1 MLAGPVVRKND
12 MKGETWIK
20 AYEDSNVDIGLA
32 CGLLGRAQIGKGM
45 WAAPDSLADM
55 LEAKIGHPQA
65 GASCAWVPS
74 PTAATM
80 HAIHYHQV
88 DVRAR
93 QEELRRRPPRHP
105 RRPARR
111 SRSATRPRGRTRT
124 GRRRSTTTSRAS
136 SGTSSAGS
144 TPGIGCSKV
153 PDITGEP
160 LMEDRATCRISAQH
174 VANWL
179 HHGVVT
185 ADQVDE
191 TLRRMAAVVDEQNAG
206 DPTYTPMA
214 PDFDGDAF
222 LAARALVF
230 EGLEQPSGYTEPI
243 LHRRRA
249 SRKSTEQRS
258 A

>member
-1 MLAGPVVRKND
+1 MF
-12 MKGETWIK
+12 E
-20 AYEDSNVDIGLA
+20 
-32 CGLLGRAQIGKGM
+32 Q
-45 WAAPDSLADM
+45 
-55 LEAKIGHPQA
+55 KISHPEA

-74 PTAATM
+74 PTAATI
-80 HAIHYHQV
+80 HALHYHQV
-88 DVRAR
+88 NVRAR
-93 QEELRRRPPRHP
+93 QEELRG
-105 RRPARR
+105 
-111 SRSATRPRGRTRT
+111 S
-124 GRRRSTTTSRAS
+124 RRSTRADLLTLPLVDPAS
-136 SGTSSAGS
+136 LSDDDKQSEIENNLQSLLGYVVRWIDAGV
-144 TPGIGCSKV
+144 GCSKV

-179 HHGVVT
+179 HHGVVS

-191 TLRRMAAVVDEQNAG
+191 TMRRMAEVVDTQNA
-206 DPTYTPMA
+206 DDSSYTPMA

-230 EGLEQPSGYTEPI
+230 EGVEQPSGYTEPI

-249 SRKSTEQRS
+249 SKKSEQAS